1 MKLNASFPRRTRLYA
16 LLFSLVLCLTAC
28 SAPSDPSGT
37 LSGFSRD
44 GNAFCY
50 PDAQWGMTPSEL
62 QKEAGGLATQP
73 DGSGDPDD
81 SLNSYTGA
89 LFSKDTVSLSG
100 LTAQAS
106 FQFEDGA
113 LWAAGLTAS
122 GDGSTLETF
131 DALVQEARNAFG
143 DAAQTQENETRELE
157 VNGTPMTVTVSSY
170 QWEREDGD
178 GARTRLMIS
187 AVQQSESSVAVSLD
201 VSLLPNA

>member
-1 MKLNASFPRRTRLYA
+1 MKLNTSFPRRTRLYA

-37 LSGFSRD
+37 LSEFSRD

-62 QKEAGGLATQP
+62 QKETGGLATQP
-73 DGSGDPDD
+73 
-81 SLNSYTGA
+81 
-89 LFSKDTVSLSG
+89 
-100 LTAQAS
+100 
-106 FQFEDGA
+106 
-113 LWAAGLTAS
+113 
-122 GDGSTLETF
+122 
-131 DALVQEARNAFG
+131 
-143 DAAQTQENETRELE
+143 
-157 VNGTPMTVTVSSY
+157 
-170 QWEREDGD
+170 DGD